1 MDYHTY
7 GKRCAVDLESLEMR
21 IPKKQII
28 TILSKKGFKAID
40 VDMVSLARQCI
51 ERSKYQRGANP
62 FKAPTI
68 VDCSSFMMYLYGC
81 RGIELPRRSIQQRT
95 IGELV
100 KIENIMTGDLVF
112 VSGHI
117 DYYEDDPAD
126 GVGHVGIATDEGT
139 VIHAA
144 NKKSGVI
151 ESTFDSFIEG
161 DKFRGIRRY
170 IPSPSNVL
178 TFEIPANRYVSSSD
192 DFKWIIRQSL

>member
-1 MDYHTY
+1 MDYHAY
-7 GKRCAVDLESLEMR
+7 GKKCAVDIESLNLQLS
-21 IPKKQII
+21 KKKII
-28 TILSKKGFKAID
+28 AILNKKGFKVIEVEMIA
-40 VDMVSLARQCI
+40 LARECI
-51 ERSKYQRGANP
+51 GNSKYSRGADP
-62 FKAPTI
+62 LKAPAI
-68 VDCSSFMMYLYGC
+68 VDCSSFMMWLYGC

-95 IGELV
+95 FGEPV
-100 KIENIMTGDLVF
+100 KIENIIAGDLVF

-117 DYYEDDPAD
+117 DYYEDDPSD
-126 GVGHVGIATDEGT
+126 GVGHVGIYTGTGT

-170 IPSPSNVL
+170 IPSPGNIV
-178 TFEIPANRYVSSSD
+178 TFKIPANRYVSGSD